1 MNQNYTNE
9 LLQIIRSNATN
20 EQKKEKLLNYHEN
33 DIAQVFPYLSKIER
47 LSLYK
52 IIDQDTLSDIFSY
65 LDEPSEYIDELSND
79 AAADIIENMDTDDAI
94 DILQELDEENRQ
106 ELIELMD
113 KEAVEDIKLIESY
126 DEEMIGSRMTT
137 NYIAI
142 NKKATV
148 KQAMATLV
156 KEAAINDNVSTLYYI
171 DDQKKFIGAMD
182 LRDLIIAREGQNLEE
197 LIKTSYP
204 FLKATDLVS
213 DSIAQIQSYALD
225 SIPVVDDAHH
235 LVGVITSDD
244 ITEAVQSELT
254 EDYAK
259 FAGLT
264 EEEDLK
270 EPIFK
275 SIKKRIPWLLFLL
288 FLGLITSIL
297 ISNFEM
303 VVATIPLVV
312 FFQSLILDMA
322 GNTGTQSL
330 AVTIRVISDD
340 DMSKKEVRRHIFKE
354 LKIGAINGFLIGLGS
369 MLAVFIFLYCFI
381 SKSQSFD
388 YNLKIALSV
397 GVSMFIA
404 MLVSSISGTIIPIF
418 FKKIK
423 IDPAVASGPLI
434 TTLNDIISVVIY
446 YGLVWILFSTIIG

>member
-1 MNQNYTNE
+1 MNQNYSNE
-9 LLQIIRSNATN
+9 LLDIIRSNLSSK
-20 EQKKEKLLNYHEN
+20 QKKEKLSNYHEN
-33 DIAQVFPYLSKIER
+33 DIASVFPYLSKSER

-52 IIDQDTLSDIFSY
+52 ILDPDSLSDIFSY
-65 LDEPSEYIDELSND
+65 LDEPGEYIDELSND

-94 DILQELDEENRQ
+94 DILQELDDENRQ
-106 ELIELMD
+106 ELIDLMD
-113 KEAVEDIKLIESY
+113 KEAVEDIKLIASY

-142 NKKATV
+142 HKKSTI

-156 KEAAINDNVSTLYYI
+156 KEAAVNDNVSTLYFV
-171 DDQKKFIGAMD
+171 DDDEIFVGAMD
-182 LRDLIIAREGQNLEE
+182 LRDLIIARDGENLEA

-204 FLKATDLVS
+204 YLKATDLVS

-225 SIPVVDDAHH
+225 SLPVIDDLHH

-244 ITEAVQSELT
+244 ITEAVQNELT
-254 EDYAK
+254 DDYVK

-270 EPIFK
+270 ESIFK

-288 FLGLITSIL
+288 LLGIVTSVL
-297 ISNFEM
+297 ISNFEV
-303 VVATIPLVV
+303 VVATIPLAV
-312 FFQSLILDMA
+312 FFQSLILDMS

-330 AVTIRVISDD
+330 AVTIRVLSDENVN
-340 DMSKKEVRRHIFKE
+340 KKQVAKHILKE
-354 LKIGAINGFLIGLGS
+354 LRIGIIDGFIIGAIS
-369 MLAVFIFLYCFI
+369 MLAVFIFLFFFI
-381 SKSQSFD
+381 SKEQEAA

-397 GVSMFIA
+397 GVSMFVA
-404 MLVSSISGTIIPIF
+404 MFVASLSGTIIPII
-418 FKKIK
+418 FKKCK

-434 TTLNDIISVVIY
+434 TTLNDIIAVVIY
-446 YGLVWILFSTIIG
+446 YGLIWILFSTII

>member
-9 LLQIIRSNATN
+9 LLQIIRSNETN

-47 LSLYK
+47 LALYK

-113 KEAVEDIKLIESY
+113 KEAVEDIKKIAAY
-126 DEEMIGSRMTT
+126 NEEMIGSRMTT

-142 NKKATV
+142 NKKSTV

-156 KEAAINDNVSTLYYI
+156 KEAAVNDNVSTLYYI
-171 DDQKKFIGAMD
+171 DDQEIFIGAMD
-182 LRDLIIAREGQNLEE
+182 LRDLIVAREGQNLEQ
-197 LIKTSYP
+197 LIKTAYP
-204 FLKATDLVS
+204 FLKATDLVH
-213 DSIAQIQSYALD
+213 DSITQIQSYALD
-225 SIPVVDDAHH
+225 SIPVVDEQHH

-244 ITEAVQSELT
+244 ITEVVQSELT
-254 EDYAK
+254 DDYVK

-264 EEEDLK
+264 EEEELK
-270 EPIFK
+270 ESIFK
-275 SIKKRIPWLLFLL
+275 SIQKRIPWLLFLL
-288 FLGLITSIL
+288 LLGLVTSVL
-297 ISNFEM
+297 ISNFEA
-303 VVATIPLVV
+303 VVAAIPLVV
-312 FFQSLILDMA
+312 FFQSLILDMS

-330 AVTIRVISDD
+330 AVTIRVISDEN
-340 DMSKKEVRRHIFKE
+340 MNKKDIRKHIFKE
-354 LKIGAINGFLIGLGS
+354 LKIGMIDGFLIGFGS
-369 MLAVFIFLYCFI
+369 MLAVFIFLYFFI
-381 SKSQSFD
+381 SKDQSIE
-388 YNLKIALSV
+388 YNIKIALAV
-397 GVSMFIA
+397 GLSMFVA
-404 MLVSSISGTIIPIF
+404 MFVASLSGTLIPIF
-418 FKKIK
+418 FKKCK

-434 TTLNDIISVVIY
+434 TTLNDIIAVIIY
-446 YGLVWILFSTIIG
+446 YGLIWIFFATMIG